1 METYLVYVDAA
12 NNSNKFWSAKVESSQ
27 LTVQWGRVG
36 YNAQTK
42 IHSFN
47 SYQQAI
53 SKYHNLVAEKKTKGY
68 RESQPQ
74 IDTSDVYEIERA
86 IGLLNAIRSYVV
98 HRNFDQHYIQH
109 LNQYLKIVPTPL
121 GMQIDP
127 YTIYRT
133 IADVDHQR
141 ELLNSLLA
149 TPAPQAVA
157 VAVGHAPEAAAAAE
171 PKVVSL
177 KTISKNF
184 WRHL

>member
-1 METYLVYVDAA
+1 MYSYLVYVDAA
-12 NNSNKFWSAKVESSQ
+12 NNSNKFWSAKVEGSQ

-36 YNAQTK
+36 YKAQTK

-47 SYQQAI
+47 SHQQTI

-68 RESQPQ
+68 RESQPE
-74 IDTSDVYEIERA
+74 IDTSDVFVLERA
-86 IGLLNAIRSYVV
+86 IGLLNAIRSYVI
-98 HRNFDQHYIQH
+98 HRNFDQHYIQL

-141 ELLNSLLA
+141 ELLNSLL
-149 TPAPQAVA
+149 TPVPQVAA
-157 VAVGHAPEAAAAAE
+157 VAVGHVPEATAE

-177 KTISKNF
+177 KTISKS
-184 WRHL
+184 

>member
-1 METYLVYVDAA
+1 MEIYLVFVDAIQ
-12 NNSNKFWSAKVESSQ
+12 NSNKFWAAIVEDGN

-36 YNAQTK
+36 YQAQTK
-42 IHSFN
+42 VHTLANHQRAVSKFN
-47 SYQQAI
+47 
-53 SKYHNLVAEKKTKGY
+53 NLVAEKKGKGY
-68 RESQPQ
+68 RESQPE
-74 IDTSDVYEIERA
+74 IDTCDVYEIERA
-86 IGLLNAIRSYVV
+86 IGLLNAIRSYVI
-98 HRNFDQHYIQH
+98 HRNFDQHYIQL

-133 IADVDHQR
+133 LADDPHQR

-149 TPAPQAVA
+149 TPAPQVAA
-157 VAVGHAPEAAAAAE
+157 VAVGHAPEATAE

>member
-1 METYLVYVDAA
+1 MEIYLVFVDTIR
-12 NNSNKFWSAKVESSQ
+12 NSNKFWAAIVEDGN

-36 YNAQTK
+36 YQAQTK
-42 IHSFN
+42 VHTLGNHQRAVSKFN
-47 SYQQAI
+47 
-53 SKYHNLVAEKKTKGY
+53 NLVAEKKGKGY
-68 RESQPQ
+68 RESQPE
-74 IDTSDVYEIERA
+74 IDTCDVFVLERA
-86 IGLLNAIRSYVV
+86 IGLLNAIRSYVI
-98 HRNFDQHYIQH
+98 HRNFDQHYIQL

-121 GMQIDP
+121 GMQIAP

-149 TPAPQAVA
+149 TPEPIAAA
-157 VAVGHAPEAAAAAE
+157 VAVGHVPEATTETA
-171 PKVVSL
+171 VVSL

>member
-1 METYLVYVDAA
+1 MEIYLVFVDAIQ
-12 NNSNKFWSAKVESSQ
+12 NSNKFWAAKVEDGN

-36 YNAQTK
+36 YQAQTK
-42 IHSFN
+42 VHTLGNHQRAVSKFN
-47 SYQQAI
+47 
-53 SKYHNLVAEKKTKGY
+53 NLVAEKKGKGY
-68 RESQPQ
+68 RESQPE
-74 IDTSDVYEIERA
+74 IDTCDVYEIERA
-86 IGLLNAIRSYVV
+86 IGLLNAIRSYVI
-98 HRNFDQHYIQH
+98 HRNFDQHYIQL

-133 IADVDHQR
+133 LADVDHQR

-149 TPAPQAVA
+149 TPAPQVAA
-157 VAVGHAPEAAAAAE
+157 VAVGYAPEATAE

>member
-1 METYLVYVDAA
+1 MEIYLVFVDAIR
-12 NNSNKFWSAKVESSQ
+12 NSNKFWAAIVEDGN

-36 YNAQTK
+36 YQAQTK
-42 IHSFN
+42 VHTLAN
-47 SYQQAI
+47 HQRAI
-53 SKYHNLVAEKKTKGY
+53 AKFHNLVAEKKGKGY
-68 RESQPQ
+68 RENQPE

-86 IGLLNAIRSYVV
+86 IGLLNAIRSYVI
-98 HRNFDQHYIQH
+98 HRNFDQHYIQL

-121 GMQIDP
+121 GMQIAP

-141 ELLNSLLA
+141 ELLNSLL
-149 TPAPQAVA
+149 TPVPQVAA
-157 VAVGHAPEAAAAAE
+157 VAVGHVPEAAE

-177 KTISKNF
+177 KTICKNF

>member
-1 METYLVYVDAA
+1 MEIYLVFVDAIR
-12 NNSNKFWSAKVESSQ
+12 NSNKFWAAKVEDGN

-36 YNAQTK
+36 YQAQTK
-42 IHSFN
+42 VHTLANHQGAVSKFN
-47 SYQQAI
+47 
-53 SKYHNLVAEKKTKGY
+53 NLVAEKKGKGY
-68 RESQPQ
+68 RESQPE
-74 IDTSDVYEIERA
+74 IDTCDVYEIERA
-86 IGLLNAIRSYVV
+86 IGLLNAIRSYVI
-98 HRNFDQHYIQH
+98 HRNFDQHYIQL

-133 IADVDHQR
+133 LADVDHQR

-149 TPAPQAVA
+149 TPAPIAVA
-157 VAVGHAPEAAAAAE
+157 VAVDHAPEATAE